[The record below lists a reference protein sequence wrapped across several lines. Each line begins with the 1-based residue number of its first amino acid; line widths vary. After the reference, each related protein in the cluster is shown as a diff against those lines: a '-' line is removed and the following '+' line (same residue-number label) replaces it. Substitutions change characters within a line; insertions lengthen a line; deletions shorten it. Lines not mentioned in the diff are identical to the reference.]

1 MRLKRNRGTATLLAA
16 LLLLLIAGGG
26 YWMWSK
32 QGHPDETDASYAGH
46 GGTFKNTLAEID
58 TPDPSVVH
66 HGGFYY
72 MTFTHGGTDIMVMKS
87 RTLDFRSA
95 ERKVV
100 WHPPVGTAYSAN
112 LWAPEI
118 QHVRGKWLIYFAADD
133 GDNAN
138 HRMYALEA
146 ATDDPMG
153 EYAFKGKIADET
165 DKWAIDGLVM
175 EHEERL
181 YFIWSGWEGDVNEAQ
196 NTYIAPM
203 SDPLTISGPRVL
215 LSRPD
220 LDWEK
225 AGGPPYINEGQS
237 VLRRDGRVHIVYS
250 GAGSWTPYYSIGA
263 LSLREGGDPL
273 RAEDWSKHPKPLL
286 APDAEA
292 GVYGPGHNSFAAS
305 PDGTETWI
313 VYHATSGES
322 DGWANRKARAA
333 KVGWTADGLPDFG
346 PPQPLE
352 AAIEAPSGMGVLR
365 AEDARPDGEEL
376 VFSDVVSTVE
386 TVVPVLLHYRMAEGG
401 AGRIS
406 LSSSAG
412 KAETAELEPT
422 ATGAVGYAYAELKLP
437 EGGGELR
444 ARASGGAELLALELP
459 RFEAEW
465 GEMLGGAEE
474 NENVFASRGAAAL
487 LHEAGAGVRLPNV
500 RVPKSGTYTVSVAV
514 LNPADGSKLEIS
526 AGGAKRTLDIEPQQR
541 GELRMY
547 EAELKLPAGASAIEL
562 TARAGSLR
570 VDFADI
576 WIRPGG

>member
-1 MRLKRNRGTATLLAA
+1 MKRNRRTA

-32 QGHPDETDASYAGH
+32 QERSDEAGAPYVGH

-58 TPDPSVVH
+58 TPDPSVVYD
-66 HGGFYY
+66 GGFYY

-87 RTLDFRSA
+87 RTLDFRAA

-100 WHPPVGTAYSAN
+100 WRPPVGAAYSAN

-118 QHVRGKWLIYFAADD
+118 QHVRGKWYIYFAADD

-146 ATDDPMG
+146 ATDDPLG
-153 EYAFKGKIADET
+153 EYAFQGQITDET

-175 EHEERL
+175 EQEDRL
-181 YFIWSGWEGDVNEAQ
+181 YFVWSGWEGDVNEAQ

-220 LDWEK
+220 LEWEK

-237 VLRRDGRVHIVYS
+237 VLQRDGRVHIVYS
-250 GAGSWTPYYSIGA
+250 GAGSWTPYYSLGV

-273 RAEDWSKHPKPLL
+273 RADDWSKHPEPLL
-286 APDAEA
+286 AMNAEA
-292 GVYGPGHNSFAAS
+292 GVYGPGHNSFAPS
-305 PDGTETWI
+305 PDGTETWL

-333 KVGWTADGLPDFG
+333 KVGWTGGGLPDFG
-346 PPQPLE
+346 KPQPLA

-365 AEDARPDGEEL
+365 AEEARAEGDAL
-376 VFSDVVSTVE
+376 VFSHIASTVE
-386 TVVPVLLHYRMAEGG
+386 TTVPVLLQYRLAEGG
-401 AGRIS
+401 AGRIA

-412 KAETAELEPT
+412 EAVAAELEAT
-422 ATGAVGYAYAELKLP
+422 APGETGYAYAELLLP

-444 ARASGGAELLALELP
+444 AQASGGAELLALELP

-465 GEMLGGAEE
+465 GEWLGGAEE
-474 NENVFASRGAAAL
+474 SENVHASRGAAAL
-487 LHEAGAGVRLPNV
+487 LHEPGDGVRLPNV
-500 RVPKSGTYTVSVAV
+500 RVPQSGAYTVSVAV
-514 LNPADGSKLEIS
+514 LNPADGARLELS
-526 AGGAKRTLDIEPQQR
+526 AGGTKRTLDIEPQER
-541 GELRMY
+541 GELRVY
-547 EAELKLPAGASAIEL
+547 EAELKLSAGANAIEL

-570 VDFADI
+570 VDWVDI